1 MSKKGISQRLYFTT
15 FLCLIPLILFGL
27 YKNGLQLYKKDLIT
41 PILMLKPLI
50 IIAMSLAGSFI
61 GTIFREFKNKNKDI
75 HKILNNN
82 KIIFLE
88 SIIIALLMPINS
100 SPIFLF
106 IAMIIMSLFF
116 RRFELNRIALF
127 YIGLEVINKI
137 FGMNSFENLYEVS
150 SMVKYNTIDMFLGF
164 ASGGICSTSVLLIL
178 IALFVLM
185 NNKIYKR
192 EIPVS
197 SIIIYVILVSVFNMI
212 KGDYVNILPTIFSY
226 NVLFIY
232 VFVAPNLYSSSYTE
246 KGKVLSGV
254 VIGVLTFILSF
265 FTYYGSAII
274 ACFIVSILRNILDK
288 PFILKN

>member
-61 GTIFREFKNKNKDI
+61 GTIIREFKNKNKDI

-100 SPIFLF
+100 SPIILF

-197 SIIIYVILVSVFNMI
+197 SIITYVILVSVFNMI

-274 ACFIVSILRNILDK
+274 ACFIVSILRNVLDK

>member
-1 MSKKGISQRLYFTT
+1 MNKKGINQRLYFTT

-27 YKNGLQLYKKDLIT
+27 YKNGLQLYRKDLIT

-61 GTIFREFKNKNKDI
+61 GTTIREFKSKNKDI

-88 SIIIALLMPINS
+88 AIIIALLMPINS
-100 SPIFLF
+100 SPIILF
-106 IAMIIMSLFF
+106 IAMIIMALFF

-150 SMVKYNTIDMFLGF
+150 SIVKYNTLDMFLGF

-178 IALFVLM
+178 ISLFILM

-197 SIIIYVILVSVFNMI
+197 SIITYIILVSVFNMI

-246 KGKVLSGV
+246 KGKMLSGV

>member
-61 GTIFREFKNKNKDI
+61 GTTIREFKSKNKDI

-100 SPIFLF
+100 SPIILF

-150 SMVKYNTIDMFLGF
+150 SMVKYNTMDMFLGF

-197 SIIIYVILVSVFNMI
+197 SIITYVILVSVFNMI

-246 KGKVLSGV
+246 KGKMLSGI

>member
-27 YKNGLQLYKKDLIT
+27 YKNGLQLYRKDLIT

-61 GTIFREFKNKNKDI
+61 GTTIREFKSKNKDI

-100 SPIFLF
+100 SPIILF

-150 SMVKYNTIDMFLGF
+150 SIVKYNTLDMFLGF

-178 IALFVLM
+178 ISLFILM

-197 SIIIYVILVSVFNMI
+197 SIITYVILVSVFNMI

>member
-61 GTIFREFKNKNKDI
+61 GTTIREFKNKNKDI

-100 SPIFLF
+100 SPIILF

>member
-61 GTIFREFKNKNKDI
+61 GTIIREFKSKNKDI

-100 SPIFLF
+100 SPIILF

-178 IALFVLM
+178 IALL
-185 NNKIYKR
+185 
-192 EIPVS
+192 
-197 SIIIYVILVSVFNMI
+197 
-212 KGDYVNILPTIFSY
+212 GT
-226 NVLFIY
+226 
-232 VFVAPNLYSSSYTE
+232 NLGS
-246 KGKVLSGV
+246 V
-254 VIGVLTFILSF
+254 VITVLPAAL
-265 FTYYGSAII
+265 
-274 ACFIVSILRNILDK
+274 
-288 PFILKN
+288 

>member
-61 GTIFREFKNKNKDI
+61 GTIIREFKNKNKDI

-197 SIIIYVILVSVFNMI
+197 SIITYVILVSVFNMI